1 MEKKYPVLKC
11 NEELWNE
18 IKPVLES
25 FGINKFDNA
34 LNWSLRKYYK
44 DSLIYPFSEN
54 KNASNSWSYIVP
66 IEDFDFTAENITIN
80 KEKSI
85 I

>member
-25 FGINKFDNA
+25 FGIYKFNCIDNFEE
-34 LNWSLRKYYK
+34 
-44 DSLIYPFSEN
+44 YPFLF
-54 KNASNSWSYIVP
+54 A
-66 IEDFDFTAENITIN
+66 IN

-85 I
+85 V